1 MTLLIFISLNLWFYV
16 LWEKRLF
23 HDTLNFYACCFSLNL
38 EVTWSLNVFHLWYI
52 GKRCQQRKNISII
65 WYLKRN
71 NCIVKN
77 IFIVCLL
84 LPRGMTTSWIPLIN
98 IFIVPFF
105 GHLFIWIYLNMYKIL
120 TGSFFWQALIP
131 LNKFIKLHVWLL
143 LIPVWC
149 LICWARP
156 ENVTLVNV

>member
-1 MTLLIFISLNLWFYV
+1 MFF
-16 LWEKRLF
+16 R
-23 HDTLNFYACCFSLNL
+23 
-38 EVTWSLNVFHLWYI
+38 FHLYVTCSIHVLHSCYI
-52 GKRCQQRKNISII
+52 GKRRHSENLCYII
-65 WYLKRN
+65 WYLNGN
-71 NCIVKN
+71 NWVVKN